1 MHDAGNALKSR
12 FFFLT
17 DVSVTFEDDDVALS
31 VYDPMDQDITSDV
44 AYQGYCASAY
54 VAVCPWTQGDLV
66 AKMYEEW
73 IHAVA
78 LCCKGHS
85 LAFSNKF
92 ADLLVHL
99 FLIYGDVL

>member
-31 VYDPMDQDITSDV
+31 VYDPMDQDIASDV
-44 AYQGYCASAY
+44 TYQGYCASAY

-78 LCCKGHS
+78 FDSKGHGA
-85 LAFSNKF
+85 AFSNEF
-92 ADLLVHL
+92 ADFFVHRVFVYAYLL
-99 FLIYGDVL
+99 